1 MKKTKT
7 TTAPAFF
14 NGKGTKIYDII
25 LFLACIIILGLSI
38 YIDLIL
44 ML

>member
-1 MKKTKT
+1 MKKTANTKP
-7 TTAPAFF
+7 TANSDTKIA
-14 NGKGTKIYDII
+14 KIYDII
-25 LFLACIIILGLSI
+25 LFLACIIILVLSI